1 MIFKYIKNK
10 YREVKYGYKI
20 PDEDK
25 NTVFERTDTKIG
37 LIANYTIIFFIFVSI
52 FIVFLSSIPGYNEKY
67 LMYFFIADLI
77 ISTTFLIEYFYRW
90 KNSSDKTKFPFKLMN
105 ILDLLSFLPFFI
117 LIFIY
122 WIWTYSIFVIFRIFR
137 IFRIFELIERIP
149 IISKIINWISKH
161 KVEYLSAIVT
171 ILIILIISSTLVF
184 LVEKEYW
191 NRESFISIPQTLWWA
206 VVTMTTTWYWDMVPM
221 SVIWKFIAWFL
232 MLLWPVIIAI
242 VSSITVVI
250 FLDSTNIIHINKST
264 NTCKKCFTEN
274 PENAIFCNN
283 CWKKL
288 KK

>member
-10 YREVKYGYKI
+10 YREIKYGYKI

-25 NTVFERTDTKIG
+25 NTVFERTDTKLG

-90 KNSSDKTKFPFKLMN
+90 KNSSDKTKFPIKLMN

-149 IISKIINWISKH
+149 IISKIINWINKH
-161 KVEYLSAIVT
+161 KIEYLSAIVT